1 MAARVRDMDGLL
13 PLDLVCMNSA
23 KGASDVVKMLLRAY
37 PEAAIVSQEPRDDK
51 SMEADWKRCAKLAN
65 DAEIAKSEEDGSS
78 QRFSRAKSDDEQS
91 IRGFDQVSP
100 SLQKQPLVAAIG
112 RSRSDEAGIPSEKL
126 QSQPQKALIG
136 RSRSSDEN
144 VGHPG
149 SPFGKPVLK
158 RAPSSSGSIK
168 KAAHARVEVV
178 DGGGVSPVALGGRHP
193 VDSKEGVTKGGHG
206 GAQSI
211 NKQTSFSSISSFKE
225 GLKASLG
232 ALSGREGEGL
242 SKMASFSSFRS
253 LGKSQVSRS
262 ESMRSININASYAQA
277 SKETVRKLVNQH
289 SLFARTGSAG
299 TVATGGEASEA
310 NWSRSK
316 EREYLSYV
324 QSALSCV
331 IDGISISLGKGKCEI
346 RNNSFKT
353 DLEVMDFKYMSPQIT
368 MLQQMLID
376 VSSCYRPGNF
386 ATPGPLSLMT
396 HAMLNDRLV
405 NDFPRR
411 ASQTKNMTLANIARS
426 FSKSNLRLDKGDKGG
441 AAPDANSS
449 SFYDNVV
456 ERNEP
461 KGVIRD
467 ARLSP
472 DGNDRYLWVKD
483 LFESLVDE
491 EGNLDYEDVCGGF
504 SMLGIPISLEEAE
517 ELVEEGDPFNTGV
530 LSRENIGVLCDRVI
544 LVDDMVRGLQREW
557 GQSTFYTQRDIQ
569 GGTFM
574 EKITKALVDTK
585 QMQRCIMT
593 ARMQDPASRP
603 ISFVPYRIEE
613 CFYDDEVHRRSETT
627 KSAKQKDFVNGSS
640 SSKKPPA
647 FISQRELQK
656 RMDSPDPAISLF
668 TRLPL
673 HFACANSSNPEAGQM
688 VRDVLCSYGGAA
700 RIADRKGRLPLHVAA
715 MNESF
720 ACVTMVKLLLEEY
733 PDAAMIPDADG
744 ELPIHLCLRHNHGD
758 GAYQVIVFL
767 LDARRACAGV
777 PSGLSLKGDFPTKD
791 LPAHLAIANYCR
803 WNHRIIR
810 AVVAAYPTALSS
822 TDEAGATILHR
833 FSWTPH
839 PSPHAT
845 ERALEVERGIAS
857 HLRAPRQAGEENHK
871 WGRHF
876 DPVKMLDE
884 LVRCSV
890 RFNPELLHTTDMY
903 GAMPLHYVCQNK
915 SPCARMIANEL
926 LRLHPSASMLVDVNG
941 NTPLHLALG
950 SKNSAVA
957 EVIAEQHQ
965 TNLFNV
971 PNLRNVTPS
980 EVRGAWQV
988 LSLFRPPSFYG
999 TPFAIGCREAKF
1011 ASDVCHISPHSI
1023 SFCQHTKISL
1033 STSVSRRL
1041 RGPHPTIHL
1050 LSLGTHASNPC
1061 QHAYPSATPASSN
1074 HQQFLSLSP
1083 CLLVSFP
1090 PSLPPFA
1097 FFRVSRSHA
1106 HESLIPY
1113 PGWAHVA
1120 AGL

>member
-1 MAARVRDMDGLL
+1 
-13 PLDLVCMNSA
+13 
-23 KGASDVVKMLLRAY
+23 
-37 PEAAIVSQEPRDDK
+37 
-51 SMEADWKRCAKLAN
+51 
-65 DAEIAKSEEDGSS
+65 
-78 QRFSRAKSDDEQS
+78 
-91 IRGFDQVSP
+91 
-100 SLQKQPLVAAIG
+100 
-112 RSRSDEAGIPSEKL
+112 
-126 QSQPQKALIG
+126 
-136 RSRSSDEN
+136 
-144 VGHPG
+144 
-149 SPFGKPVLK
+149 
-158 RAPSSSGSIK
+158 
-168 KAAHARVEVV
+168 
-178 DGGGVSPVALGGRHP
+178 
-193 VDSKEGVTKGGHG
+193 
-206 GAQSI
+206 
-211 NKQTSFSSISSFKE
+211 
-225 GLKASLG
+225 
-232 ALSGREGEGL
+232 
-242 SKMASFSSFRS
+242 
-253 LGKSQVSRS
+253 
-262 ESMRSININASYAQA
+262 MRSVNINASYAQA
-277 SKETVRKLVNQH
+277 SKETVRKLVNTQ

-299 TVATGGEASEA
+299 TVATGLEASES
-310 NWSRSK
+310 NWSRSR

-324 QSALSCV
+324 QCALGSV
-331 IDGISISLGKGKCEI
+331 IDGIVISRGKREI

-353 DLEVMDFKYMSPQIT
+353 DLEVMDLKYMSPQIT

-396 HAMLNDRLV
+396 HAMLKDRLV

-411 ASQTKNMTLANIARS
+411 ASQTKNMTLANIART
-426 FSKSNLRLDKGDKGG
+426 FSKSNLRLDKGFKGG
-441 AAPDANSS
+441 AAPDADSS
-449 SFYDNVV
+449 SFYDNNVA
-456 ERNEP
+456 EGNNEP

-472 DGNDRYLWVKD
+472 HGNDRYLWVKD

-504 SMLGIPISLEEAE
+504 SLLGIPISLEEAE

-530 LSRENIGVLCDRVI
+530 LSLEKIGVLCDRVI

-557 GQSTFYTQRDIQ
+557 GQSTFYMQRDLQ

-603 ISFVPYRIEE
+603 VSFVPYRIEE
-613 CFYDDEVHRRSETT
+613 CFYDDEVHRRSETVQST
-627 KSAKQKDFVNGSS
+627 KQKVSVNGSS

-647 FISQRELQK
+647 FISQRDLQR

-733 PDAAMIPDADG
+733 PDATMVPDADG

-758 GAYQVIVFL
+758 GAFQVVVFL
-767 LDARRACAGV
+767 LDARRSCAGV
-777 PSGLSLKGDFPTKD
+777 ASGLSLKGDFPTKE
-791 LPAHLAIANYCR
+791 LPAHLAISNYCR

-810 AVVAAYPTALSS
+810 AVISAYPTALSS

-845 ERALEVERGIAS
+845 ERALEVERGITS
-857 HLRAPRQAGEENHK
+857 HLRAPRKAGEEN
-871 WGRHF
+871 RRF

-941 NTPLHLALG
+941 NTPLHMALG

-999 TPFAIGCREAKF
+999 TPCAIHGMCREATF
-1011 ASDVCHISPHSI
+1011 ASACFS
-1023 SFCQHTKISL
+1023 SL
-1033 STSVSRRL
+1033 Y
-1041 RGPHPTIHL
+1041 L
-1050 LSLGTHASNPC
+1050 LPRHRT
-1061 QHAYPSATPASSN
+1061 
-1074 HQQFLSLSP
+1074 
-1083 CLLVSFP
+1083 
-1090 PSLPPFA
+1090 
-1097 FFRVSRSHA
+1097 
-1106 HESLIPY
+1106 
-1113 PGWAHVA
+1113 
-1120 AGL
+1120 